1 MTGLEKIIGQ
11 IKGESDAAA
20 AQVLSKAHAEA
31 DKILGEAKAE
41 AERECVKIEHDS
53 AAAVAD
59 RLARAKSAAD
69 LQKRKTILAK
79 KQSLIGEVIDKA
91 KQSLETLPDEE
102 YFDFILKLAAQSAW
116 AEEGKILFSQKDL
129 GRMPAGFEE
138 KLAGAAAAKGGKLTV
153 SKETRTIGGGFVLV
167 YGGVEE
173 NCSLTALVESARE
186 NLQDKVQELL
196 FS

>member
-20 AQVLSKAHAEA
+20 AQVLGKAKAEA
-31 DKILGEAKAE
+31 DGILSEAKVE
-41 AERECVKIEHDS
+41 AERECARIEHDS

-79 KQSLIGEVIDKA
+79 KQSLIGEVIEKA
-91 KQSLETLPDEE
+91 KHQLENLPDGE
-102 YFDFILKLAAQSAW
+102 YFDFILKLAAQSVW

-129 GRMPAGFEE
+129 SRLPAGFEE
-138 KLAGAAAAKGGKLTV
+138 ALNQAASAKGGKLTV
-153 SKETRTIGGGFVLV
+153 SRETRTIDGGFVLV

-173 NCSLTALVESARE
+173 NCSLTALFESARE

>member
-1 MTGLEKIIGQ
+1 MTGLDKIIGR

-20 AQVLSKAHAEA
+20 AQVLEKAKAEA
-31 DKILGEAKAE
+31 DKILGEAKVE
-41 AERECVKIEHDS
+41 AARECVKIEHDS

-79 KQSLIGEVIDKA
+79 KQSLIGEVIEKA
-91 KQSLETLPDEE
+91 KQSLETLPDAE
-102 YFDFILKLAAQSAW
+102 YFDFILKLAARAAW
-116 AEEGKILFSQKDL
+116 AEEGKILFSKKDL
-129 GRMPAGFEE
+129 DRLPDGFEE
-138 KLAGAAAAKGGKLTV
+138 KLAAAAEARGGKLAV
-153 SKETRTIGGGFVLV
+153 SKETRTIDGGFVLV

-173 NCSLTALVESARE
+173 NCSLTALFESAHE